1 MMSGQSITDR
11 ITAAQHSVTGSA
23 VAKAVCKATTHEVM
37 GPKKKHLDYLIQC
50 TNEMNVNIPQ
60 LADTL
65 FERTANS
72 SWVVVFKALITT
84 HHLMMY
90 GNERFIQYL
99 ASRNTLFNLNNY
111 LDKSAMQG
119 YDMSTFIRRY
129 SRYLNEKALSYRLVA
144 VDFTKMKRGIDGV
157 MRTMNPEK
165 LLKTLP
171 IIQNQLDALLDFD
184 ANPNELTN
192 GVINAAFMLLFK
204 DSIRLFAAYNEG
216 IINLLERYFDM
227 KKNQCKEGLDIY
239 KKFLA
244 RMTKLSEFLKVA
256 EQVGIDQGDIPD
268 LTQAPSSLLEAL
280 EQHLASVEGKKTK
293 EVSAASRASALSSAV
308 STLANTGM
316 SFSRM
321 DEKEKQQALEEEQVR
336 LQALK
341 EQRLREISVVS
352 NSTSTSASPSTLSGR
367 SVNTTVAVDLFAA
380 PAPTTN
386 SMPNLS
392 SELFDLQPAF
402 VPTVQSTPAI
412 STSASSAWG
421 GPFSSSNGC
430 VGSPPHLDIF
440 DMKPV
445 EEAVKS
451 ATPFINSSFSSKQRV
466 ELFSDDFSGHK
477 PAYASV
483 YHPVTVDG
491 FPLHSASPS
500 TTSSTINVDFDAVFG
515 GKSTAP
521 EYRTASGFNF
531 LDDVLQPTV
540 PPQSQRDTV
549 ASQQSR
555 KILANDLDSSLANL
569 VGNLGFGGTPS
580 KKSAMQWSQPPEKK
594 LTGGTNWQAKTSTS
608 TTWNPTP
615 LPTIPHMV
623 PAPITYPLTTPQVP
637 IYGMVTPQ
645 VGTTP
650 LMAPQSMMYT
660 QSGLRPTN
668 PFAPVSETQEDVDSF
683 MKQPGNE
690 TADVVLKK
698 LDEQYQKYKF
708 LELNLAQK
716 KRRLKSQIPEI
727 KQTLEILKHMQ
738 KKKDSTHPMET
749 RFLLADNLYCKASV
763 PPTDKVCL
771 WLGANVMLEY
781 DIDEAQA
788 LLEKNLSTATKNL
801 DLLEEDL
808 DFLRDQFT
816 TTEVN
821 MARVYNWDVKRR
833 NKQDPSKNK
842 A

>member
-1 MMSGQSITDR
+1 MSGQSITDR
-11 ITAAQHSVTGSA
+11 IAAAQHSVTGSA

-144 VDFTKMKRGIDGV
+144 VDFTKMKRGIDGA
-157 MRTMNPEK
+157 MRTMNIEK

-216 IINLLERYFDM
+216 IINLLEKYFDM

-280 EQHLASVEGKKTK
+280 EQHLASLEGKKTK
-293 EVSAASRASALSSAV
+293 EVSAASRASTLSSAV
-308 STLANTGM
+308 STLASTGM

-321 DEKEKQQALEEEQVR
+321 DEREKQQALEEEQAR

-352 NSTSTSASPSTLSGR
+352 NSTPTSASPSTLSGK
-367 SVNTTVAVDLFAA
+367 SVNTTSAVDLFAA

-392 SELFDLQPAF
+392 TDLFDLQPAF

-412 STSASSAWG
+412 ATSASNAWG

-430 VGSPPHLDIF
+430 VGSPPSLDIF

-451 ATPFINSSFSSKQRV
+451 TTPFINSTFTSKQTV

-477 PAYASV
+477 PTYTSV
-483 YHPVTVDG
+483 YHPLTVDG
-491 FPLHSASPS
+491 FPLQSA
-500 TTSSTINVDFDAVFG
+500 TSSAINVDFDAVFG
-515 GKSTAP
+515 GKSTVP
-521 EYRTASGFNF
+521 EYRATS
-531 LDDVLQPTV
+531 DDVLQPTV
-540 PPQSQRDTV
+540 PTQSQRPV
-549 ASQQSR
+549 LVSQSG

-569 VGNLGFGGTPS
+569 VGNLGFGGTPA
-580 KKSAMQWSQPPEKK
+580 KKSDMQWTQPTEKK

-608 TTWNPTP
+608 TTWNPAP
-615 LPTIPHMV
+615 VPPVPHIV
-623 PAPITYPLTTPQVP
+623 PAPMTYPVTTPQVP
-637 IYGMVTPQ
+637 VYGMVPTQIAPA
-645 VGTTP
+645 P
-650 LMAPQSMMYT
+650 LMAPQPMIYT
-660 QSGLRPTN
+660 QPGLRATN
-668 PFAPVSETQEDVDSF
+668 PFAPVSGTQMQF
-683 MKQPGNE
+683 M
-690 TADVVLKK
+690 
-698 LDEQYQKYKF
+698 
-708 LELNLAQK
+708 
-716 KRRLKSQIPEI
+716 
-727 KQTLEILKHMQ
+727 
-738 KKKDSTHPMET
+738 
-749 RFLLADNLYCKASV
+749 
-763 PPTDKVCL
+763 
-771 WLGANVMLEY
+771 
-781 DIDEAQA
+781 
-788 LLEKNLSTATKNL
+788 
-801 DLLEEDL
+801 
-808 DFLRDQFT
+808 
-816 TTEVN
+816 
-821 MARVYNWDVKRR
+821 
-833 NKQDPSKNK
+833 
-842 A
+842 

>member
-1 MMSGQSITDR
+1 MSGQSITDR

-23 VAKAVCKATTHEVM
+23 IAKAVCKATTHEVM

-157 MRTMNPEK
+157 MRTMNTEK

-216 IINLLERYFDM
+216 IINLLEKYFDM

-280 EQHLASVEGKKTK
+280 EQHLASLEGKKTK
-293 EVSAASRASALSSAV
+293 EVSAASRASTLSSAV

-316 SFSRM
+316 SFSKM
-321 DEKEKQQALEEEQVR
+321 DEREKQQALEEEQAR

-352 NSTSTSASPSTLSGR
+352 NSTSTSASPSTLSGK
-367 SVNTTVAVDLFAA
+367 SVNTNATVDIFAT

-392 SELFDLQPAF
+392 TDLFDLQPAF

-412 STSASSAWG
+412 ATSVSSAWG
-421 GPFSSSNGC
+421 GPFSSTNGC
-430 VGSPPHLDIF
+430 VGSPLHLDLF

-451 ATPFINSSFSSKQRV
+451 TTPFVASSFASTQTT
-466 ELFSDDFSGHK
+466 ELFSG
-477 PAYASV
+477 Y
-483 YHPVTVDG
+483 PV
-491 FPLHSASPS
+491 PSASQK
-500 TTSSTINVDFDAVFG
+500 TASSTISVDFDAVFG
-515 GKSTAP
+515 GKSAGH
-521 EYRTASGFNF
+521 EFRVAS
-531 LDDVLQPTV
+531 DDVLQPAV
-540 PPQSQRDTV
+540 PAQNQRGG
-549 ASQQSR
+549 QQTG

-580 KKSAMQWSQPPEKK
+580 KKSDMQWNQPTEKK

-608 TTWNPTP
+608 TTWNTVP
-615 LPTIPHMV
+615 IPPAPQMV
-623 PAPITYPLTTPQVP
+623 PAPVTYPVNTPQVP
-637 IYGMVTPQ
+637 MYGMVPAQ
-645 VGTTP
+645 IGTTP
-650 LMAPQSMMYT
+650 IMAPQPMIYT
-660 QSGLRPTN
+660 QTGLRPTN
-668 PFAPVSETQEDVDSF
+668 PFAPISGTQIQF
-683 MKQPGNE
+683 M
-690 TADVVLKK
+690 
-698 LDEQYQKYKF
+698 
-708 LELNLAQK
+708 
-716 KRRLKSQIPEI
+716 
-727 KQTLEILKHMQ
+727 
-738 KKKDSTHPMET
+738 
-749 RFLLADNLYCKASV
+749 
-763 PPTDKVCL
+763 
-771 WLGANVMLEY
+771 
-781 DIDEAQA
+781 
-788 LLEKNLSTATKNL
+788 
-801 DLLEEDL
+801 
-808 DFLRDQFT
+808 
-816 TTEVN
+816 
-821 MARVYNWDVKRR
+821 
-833 NKQDPSKNK
+833 
-842 A
+842 

>member
-1 MMSGQSITDR
+1 MSGQSITDR
-11 ITAAQHSVTGSA
+11 IAAAQHSVTGSA

-184 ANPNELTN
+184 ASILNSANPNELTN

-227 KKNQCKEGLDIY
+227 KKNQCKEALDIY

-352 NSTSTSASPSTLSGR
+352 NSTPTSASPSTLSGK
-367 SVNTTVAVDLFAA
+367 SVNTTVAVDLFAV

-392 SELFDLQPAF
+392 SDLFDLQPAF

-451 ATPFINSSFSSKQRV
+451 ATPFINSSFSSKQTV
-466 ELFSDDFSGHK
+466 ELFS
-477 PAYASV
+477 V
-483 YHPVTVDG
+483 G
-491 FPLHSASPS
+491 FPLHSAPPS
-500 TTSSTINVDFDAVFG
+500 TTSSAINVDFDAVFG
-515 GKSTAP
+515 GKSAAP
-521 EYRTASGFNF
+521 EYRTASAFNF

-540 PPQSQRDTV
+540 PPQSQRATV
-549 ASQQSR
+549 ASQQSG

-580 KKSAMQWSQPPEKK
+580 KKSDMQWSQPAEKK

-608 TTWNPTP
+608 TTWNPPP

-623 PAPITYPLTTPQVP
+623 ISVLFSKSFDFTLCVP
-637 IYGMVTPQ
+637 PQ
-645 VGTTP
+645 VGAAP

-660 QSGLRPTN
+660 QPGLRPTN
-668 PFAPVSETQEDVDSF
+668 PFAPVSETQ
-683 MKQPGNE
+683 
-690 TADVVLKK
+690 
-698 LDEQYQKYKF
+698 
-708 LELNLAQK
+708 
-716 KRRLKSQIPEI
+716 
-727 KQTLEILKHMQ
+727 
-738 KKKDSTHPMET
+738 
-749 RFLLADNLYCKASV
+749 
-763 PPTDKVCL
+763 
-771 WLGANVMLEY
+771 
-781 DIDEAQA
+781 
-788 LLEKNLSTATKNL
+788 
-801 DLLEEDL
+801 
-808 DFLRDQFT
+808 
-816 TTEVN
+816 VN
-821 MARVYNWDVKRR
+821 
-833 NKQDPSKNK
+833 S
-842 A
+842 

>member
-1 MMSGQSITDR
+1 MSGQSITDR
-11 ITAAQHSVTGSA
+11 ITAAQHSMTGSA

-321 DEKEKQQALEEEQVR
+321 DEKEKQQALEEEQAR

-352 NSTSTSASPSTLSGR
+352 NSTPTSASPSTLSGKN
-367 SVNTTVAVDLFAA
+367 VNTTVAVDLFAV

-392 SELFDLQPAF
+392 SDLFDLQPAF

-421 GPFSSSNGC
+421 GFS
-430 VGSPPHLDIF
+430 
-440 DMKPV
+440 
-445 EEAVKS
+445 
-451 ATPFINSSFSSKQRV
+451 
-466 ELFSDDFSGHK
+466 
-477 PAYASV
+477 
-483 YHPVTVDG
+483 
-491 FPLHSASPS
+491 LHSAPPS

-521 EYRTASGFNF
+521 EYRTTT
-531 LDDVLQPTV
+531 DDVLQPTV
-540 PPQSQRDTV
+540 PPQSQRTTL
-549 ASQQSR
+549 ANQQSG

-580 KKSAMQWSQPPEKK
+580 KKSDMQWTQPTEKK
-594 LTGGTNWQAKTSTS
+594 LTGGTNWQAKPSTS

-615 LPTIPHMV
+615 LPTIPHMNGAHYPGYV

-637 IYGMVTPQ
+637 VYGMVPPQ
-645 VGTTP
+645 IGAAP

-660 QSGLRPTN
+660 QPGLRPTN
-668 PFAPVSETQEDVDSF
+668 PFAPVSETQIQF
-683 MKQPGNE
+683 M
-690 TADVVLKK
+690 
-698 LDEQYQKYKF
+698 
-708 LELNLAQK
+708 
-716 KRRLKSQIPEI
+716 
-727 KQTLEILKHMQ
+727 
-738 KKKDSTHPMET
+738 
-749 RFLLADNLYCKASV
+749 
-763 PPTDKVCL
+763 
-771 WLGANVMLEY
+771 
-781 DIDEAQA
+781 
-788 LLEKNLSTATKNL
+788 
-801 DLLEEDL
+801 
-808 DFLRDQFT
+808 
-816 TTEVN
+816 
-821 MARVYNWDVKRR
+821 
-833 NKQDPSKNK
+833 
-842 A
+842 